1 MGKRR
6 VLISSDRADEV
17 LFACDYTCCKCRV
30 PGLAVQIHHIDEN
43 PGNNREDNL
52 APLCLNC
59 HDLTQI
65 TGGFGRKLNAVAVS
79 HYKKDWVERV
89 AFRRD
94 KADEIAALHMAG
106 LYENVPTTEQEA
118 EARDI
123 PSGQALVDYI
133 NRLPDAL
140 AEGYAL
146 AEPRWGS
153 GITSDMIGATYDL
166 IDTVRQ
172 MLVHLA
178 SWYPPN
184 HFDSKPPAEYF
195 SKLLSSRFVWHRAV
209 LEPEGAGTGGTLVE
223 QMAAGDVLDDVERA
237 VNEMVSWLMMHED
250 FDLKNW
256 RRRWQ
261 RPILAAQA

>member
-6 VLISSDRADEV
+6 VLISSDLADEV
-17 LFACDYTCCKCRV
+17 LFACDYTCCKCRE
-30 PGLAVQIHHIDEN
+30 PGLPVQLHHIDEN

-59 HDLTQI
+59 HNQTQI
-65 TGGFGRKLNAVAVS
+65 TGGFGRKLNAGVS
-79 HYKKDWVERV
+79 HYKRDWVERV
-89 AFRRD
+89 AFRRN
-94 KADEIAALHMAG
+94 KADEIAALRMAG

-123 PSGQALVDYI
+123 PSGQALVEYI

-146 AEPRWGS
+146 AAPRWDS
-153 GITSDMIGATYDL
+153 GVTSDMIGATYDL
-166 IDTVRQ
+166 IDVVSQ

-184 HFDSKPPAEYF
+184 HFGGKLPAEYF
-195 SKLLSSRFVWHRAV
+195 SKFLSSRFMWHRAV
-209 LEPEGAGTGGTLVE
+209 CEPEGAGMGGTQVGPI
-223 QMAAGDVLDDVERA
+223 AAGGVLDDVERA
-237 VNEMVSWLMMHED
+237 VDEMVSWLTMHED
-250 FDLKNW
+250 FDLESW